1 MLVKHEMFYSFFI
14 NVSAGDTLKIDDLCK
29 TFVTIGVK
37 WFEKKNSVW
46 QFDKKHFITEVNFF
60 VDFSTIQAIIQL
72 DDFYFNFGIFSK
84 L

>member
-14 NVSAGDTLKIDDLCK
+14 NVSAGDTLKINDLCK

-46 QFDKKHFITEVNFF
+46 
-60 VDFSTIQAIIQL
+60 
-72 DDFYFNFGIFSK
+72 
-84 L
+84 